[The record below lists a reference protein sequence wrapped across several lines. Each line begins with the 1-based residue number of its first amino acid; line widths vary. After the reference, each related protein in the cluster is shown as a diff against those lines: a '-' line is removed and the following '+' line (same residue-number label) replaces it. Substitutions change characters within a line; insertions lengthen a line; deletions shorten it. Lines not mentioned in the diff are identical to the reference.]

1 MTVAQPSRRRAI
13 RDPSA
18 FPRPT
23 RSLALQHRA
32 LRRAHAS
39 RSVGPE
45 RGSLCRLDACP
56 VAAKPPAP
64 VKSPDGTGG
73 SGAAAGVVRRRFEAA
88 AVGPCCLRARRC
100 GFGCM
105 TGRKTTA
112 QLLRPVFGNGAPG
125 EEKRPRYRLSTR
137 NIGNVDRQPR
147 PGRDG
152 CAGLAWSAW
161 RTHANLVAAA
171 RRAVSAERRCP
182 TGQPMRARSP
192 GHRAAPHRGPVV
204 ERQQGRGPCH
214 GQYFARKVHGLST
227 SASYVATWRAREPC
241 VYGMDLTGG
250 RASKNAPRLCR
261 FYSRTL
267 AARAGPL
274 ASRVVPRS
282 SGCLY

>member
-45 RGSLCRLDACP
+45 RGSLCRPDACP
-56 VAAKPPAP
+56 IAAKPPTP
-64 VKSPDGTGG
+64 VKSPDVTGG

-161 RTHANLVAAA
+161 RIHANLVAAA
-171 RRAVSAERRCP
+171 L
-182 TGQPMRARSP
+182 QPVARPARSAGAP
-192 GHRAAPHRGPVV
+192 PASRCELGRPATGRHTIVDPLSSASRAGVRVMASISRVPPLSSSNPARP
-204 ERQQGRGPCH
+204 PTSYMYPSTSPH
-214 GQYFARKVHGLST
+214 GQAFEA
-227 SASYVATWRAREPC
+227 
-241 VYGMDLTGG
+241 
-250 RASKNAPRLCR
+250 
-261 FYSRTL
+261 
-267 AARAGPL
+267 
-274 ASRVVPRS
+274 
-282 SGCLY
+282 